1 MPESTAKVI
10 PSVSAVEIT
19 VPVNVDGSTQ
29 YIKMGLNLMSIPKA
43 LTDAADVDLEALAG
57 LLDKALTDQIDVTGP
72 GENSKVLTMPVG
84 YAMAHAIRSK
94 LKGKTNVG

>member
-1 MPESTAKVI
+1 VPESTAKVI

-43 LTDAADVDLEALAG
+43 
-57 LLDKALTDQIDVTGP
+57 Q
-72 GENSKVLTMPVG
+72 
-84 YAMAHAIRSK
+84 IRS
-94 LKGKTNVG
+94 T